1 MKTVSKRWRLVKD
14 DDGHSYVIPAEFQE
28 GFEKWVEA
36 MSNDSEWVGVDFEK
50 YSLGGD
56 PSCVTF
62 TDPKWGL
69 DGISLCQ
76 H

>member
-1 MKTVSKRWRLVKD
+1 MKIPSKRWCLVSD
-14 DDGHSYVIPAEFQE
+14 DDGHSYVIPAESRDE
-28 GFEKWVEA
+28 FEKWVEA
-36 MSNDSEWVGVDFEK
+36 TSNDEEFEGEDFEK
-50 YSLGGD
+50 YSLGGN
-56 PSCVTF
+56 PECVTF